1 MCFFFSFIITTI
13 NVGGLLAVC
22 ILWDG
27 FHILQSDDFG
37 LWFCS
42 FNWIVI
48 RCCFDVC
55 ICIWADVRV
64 CMWWNAYL
72 SSSLDKPSIHFDYP
86 IFDAHKFCGSL
97 SVLTDFEMHRAIGA
111 NLLLRDTHTQNDD
124 KTNEFRKSAWR
135 STAWWIFLKLHIAV
149 LIVEWVIYSLFS
161 NEFCKHLFIGMK
173 CLLFVRNS
181 RRFQI
186 LFCSPVKCMAAAA
199 ISLHIFVVSQH

>member
-1 MCFFFSFIITTI
+1 MYIMILVGNFICGWCAFFSFIITTI
-13 NVGGLLAVC
+13 NVGGLVAVC
-22 ILWDG
+22 ILWDA

-111 NLLLRDTHTQNDD
+111 NLLLRDTHTH
-124 KTNEFRKSAWR
+124 KMTTKRTNF
-135 STAWWIFLKLHIAV
+135 
-149 LIVEWVIYSLFS
+149 
-161 NEFCKHLFIGMK
+161 
-173 CLLFVRNS
+173 
-181 RRFQI
+181 
-186 LFCSPVKCMAAAA
+186 
-199 ISLHIFVVSQH
+199 VSQHDARRRGEFFWNYISPCWL